1 LSGKEP
7 GFVEDIDRINLKGDK
22 EMAIRRIAVLAVSSL
37 LLLFSSA
44 AFAQEESAWH
54 HGEVSVLGTGFFT
67 KNSQGNGISQHATDT
82 GGFLAGY
89 RYHFNGWLAAEAN
102 YGYNRNTQQ
111 TFTSGGPFNVQSNIH
126 QATAA
131 LVVTLPVVTLP
142 GSHRVNPYVLAG
154 AGALVFDP
162 TNKAGQSVPG
172 ALRQAKAAF
181 VYGGG
186 VDFPL
191 VRHVAL
197 RAEYRG
203 FVYNRPDFQ
212 LAVLDSHVTAHTAE
226 PSAGL
231 VFRF

>member
-1 LSGKEP
+1 
-7 GFVEDIDRINLKGDK
+7 
-22 EMAIRRIAVLAVSSL
+22 MAIRRVAVLAVFSML
-37 LLLFSSA
+37 LPFTSA
-44 AFAQEESAWH
+44 AFAQEGSAWN
-54 HGEVSVLGTGFFT
+54 HGEVSVQGTGFFT
-67 KNSQGNGISQHATDT
+67 KDSQGSGISQHSTNT
-82 GGFLAGY
+82 GGVLIGY
-89 RYHFNGWLAAEAN
+89 RYHFDRWLAAEAN
-102 YGYNRNTQQ
+102 YGYDRNTQQ
-111 TFTSGGPFNVQSNIH
+111 NFTSGGPFNVQANVH

-131 LVVTLPVVTLP
+131 LAVTLP
-142 GSHRVNPYVLAG
+142 GSYRVNPYVLAG

-162 TNKAGQSVPG
+162 TGNAGQSVPG

-186 VDFPL
+186 VDFTL
-191 VRHVAL
+191 VKHIAL

-212 LAVLDSHVTAHTAE
+212 LAALNSNVTAHTAE

>member
-1 LSGKEP
+1 MERQR
-7 GFVEDIDRINLKGDK
+7 V
-22 EMAIRRIAVLAVSSL
+22 AVLTVLSA
-37 LLLFSSA
+37 LLLFGSA
-44 AFAQEESAWH
+44 AYAQEEPAWK
-54 HGEVSVLGTGFFT
+54 HGEVSVQGTGFFT
-67 KNSQGNGISQHATDT
+67 KDSNGNGISQHATDT
-82 GGFLAGY
+82 GGVLIGY
-89 RYHFNGWLAAEAN
+89 RYHFTNWIAAEAN
-102 YGYNRNTQQ
+102 YGYDRNTQQ
-111 TFTSGGPFNVQSNIH
+111 NFTSTGPFNVQSNVH

-131 LVVTLPVVTLP
+131 MVVTLPQVL
-142 GSHRVNPYVLAG
+142 RINPYVLAG

-162 TNKAGQSVPG
+162 TGNAGQSVPG

-191 VRHVAL
+191 VRHLAL

-212 LAVLDSHVTAHTAE
+212 LAALDSRVTAHTAQ